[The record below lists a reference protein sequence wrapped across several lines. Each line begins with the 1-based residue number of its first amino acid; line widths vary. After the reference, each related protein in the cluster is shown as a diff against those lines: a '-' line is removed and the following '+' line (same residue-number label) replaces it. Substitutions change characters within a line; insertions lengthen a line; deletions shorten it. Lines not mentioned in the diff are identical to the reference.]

1 MMRIQI
7 ITSKTCWYCDQAK
20 KLLDANNQNYEE
32 IDLVDGFELM
42 AQYKCKTV
50 PQIFIDGAHLP
61 GGYEGLKQYYERKH
75 V

>member
-1 MMRIQI
+1 MQVQI
-7 ITSKTCWYCDQAK
+7 ITSETCWYCDQAK
-20 KLLDANNQNYEE
+20 KLLDTNNQHYEE

-50 PQIFIDGAHLP
+50 PQIFIDGAYLP

-75 V
+75 D